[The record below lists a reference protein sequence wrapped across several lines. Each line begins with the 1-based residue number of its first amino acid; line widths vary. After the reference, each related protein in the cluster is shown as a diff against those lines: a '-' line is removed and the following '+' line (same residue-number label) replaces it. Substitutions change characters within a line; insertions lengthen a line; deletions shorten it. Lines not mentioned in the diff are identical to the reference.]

1 MPFVFR
7 IMAFNYCI
15 CIVLIWQTLSGETQ
29 SPRRDNFSVCHK
41 RKSPLSLTF
50 FSSYIFGLLLVLL
63 VFILLAR
70 FYHTALLARLF
81 MRKVAQSTC
90 KIKIIIS
97 SCWATAIICAPCA
110 VHITQPEYSEGGMG
124 REREGELEKKCKC
137 SETLCVSFMSV
148 CQCVVAL
155 LSMLHVVQLS

>member
-50 FSSYIFGLLLVLL
+50 FSFPTFLVYFFFLFL
-63 VFILLAR
+63 FCWLR

-110 VHITQPEYSEGGMG
+110 VHITQPEYSEGGMR
-124 REREGELEKKCKC
+124 REREVELEK
-137 SETLCVSFMSV
+137 M
-148 CQCVVAL
+148 Q
-155 LSMLHVVQLS
+155 MQ

>member
-1 MPFVFR
+1 MYCFNLANPFR
-7 IMAFNYCI
+7 
-15 CIVLIWQTLSGETQ
+15 WKPK

-50 FSSYIFGLLLVLL
+50 FSSYIFGLLLVL

-110 VHITQPEYSEGGMG
+110 VHITQPEYSEGGRG
-124 REREGELEKKCKC
+124 KWKRERESWKKCKC
-137 SETLCVSFMSV
+137 SETLCVSFVSV
-148 CQCVVAL
+148 CAFVCCGIVVNAACCPI
-155 LSMLHVVQLS
+155 VVTQLN